1 MAFDLNENN
10 VTDYLISEG
19 LLKYSDVVDV
29 ETLGWGI
36 SNTVVKVTTSD
47 RSIVVKQSL
56 EYLRV
61 REEWKADRTR
71 IYRERECIDILKD
84 VLEVGSLPEI
94 IYEDQTNFLF
104 VMSAAPEESINCA
117 RGPIIDEQALYQ
129 ALKNHSIGGA
139 GLDVMQD
146 SSPLPDHPLFRLN
159 NVQITPHIAFLSQQS
174 VLELETRTAQATVDV
189 LQGRMP
195 EFLVNH
201 DVLGQS
207 RISLD
212 KRA

>member
-84 VLEVGSLPEI
+84 VLEAGSLPEI

-146 SSPLPDHPLFRLN
+146 SSPLPDHPLVRSN
-159 NVQITPHIAFLSQQS
+159 NVQITPHIAFLS
-174 VLELETRTAQATVDV
+174 
-189 LQGRMP
+189 
-195 EFLVNH
+195 
-201 DVLGQS
+201 
-207 RISLD
+207 
-212 KRA
+212 